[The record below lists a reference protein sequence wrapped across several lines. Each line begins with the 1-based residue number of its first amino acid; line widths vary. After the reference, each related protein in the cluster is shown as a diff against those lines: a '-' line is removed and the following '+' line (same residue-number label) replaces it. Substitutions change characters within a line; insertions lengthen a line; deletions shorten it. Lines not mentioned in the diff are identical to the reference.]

1 MRSIAF
7 STTCWFSGNNLRK
20 FSARSF
26 VIFYWFSIF
35 TLFNNVTSSCLNC
48 VHFRLKLHELSVIL
62 MGLVFLFSSS
72 FGLSVI
78 KGYVR
83 VCLLIFF
90 ISMNAIYSVRVPYV
104 ADR

>member
-1 MRSIAF
+1 
-7 STTCWFSGNNLRK
+7 
-20 FSARSF
+20 
-26 VIFYWFSIF
+26 
-35 TLFNNVTSSCLNC
+35 
-48 VHFRLKLHELSVIL
+48 

-90 ISMNAIYSVRVPYV
+90 ISMNAIYSVRVSYV

>member
-1 MRSIAF
+1 
-7 STTCWFSGNNLRK
+7 
-20 FSARSF
+20 
-26 VIFYWFSIF
+26 
-35 TLFNNVTSSCLNC
+35 
-48 VHFRLKLHELSVIL
+48 

-104 ADR
+104 ADRKKKKKKKKAERREPGSNFGPGY